1 MLEDVPEV
9 TEEDLSFE
17 LEDNEKLSHNQK
29 SEDQPK
35 QNQERV
41 RGE

>member
-17 LEDNEKLSHNQK
+17 LVDNDDKLSDNQK

-35 QNQERV
+35 
-41 RGE
+41 